1 MPRADYVRPSKN
13 QSQGLN
19 KIVIIAIVA
28 GVLVLSAAGLWLL
41 KSNAP
46 TPVVPV
52 QTNASQPQTKSTLPS
67 RPEEVYSYIRD
78 LETREIRVDSSQQA
92 QLNAEQLKKWE
103 EQQRQEQ
110 RRLEEQRNAEQSATT
125 QMPALEQPKPVESAK
140 AEQPKSAEP
149 SKPSAQPEPAVQEDA
164 IAKKVRE
171 QEQKFAAE
179 EKRKQQEQR
188 KQEEAKKQAQ
198 QAQAASTATAKPAE
212 SAPKSSGKF
221 GLQCGA
227 FKNKAQAENMQAR
240 LAMAGYNA
248 RINSSADWNRVVVGP
263 IGDRPA
269 AVAAQSNAKS
279 VADCVIVAM

>member
-1 MPRADYVRPSKN
+1 MPRSDYVRPAKSK
-13 QSQGLN
+13 SQGGN

-28 GVLVLSAAGLWLL
+28 CVLVLSAAGLWLL
-41 KSNAP
+41 KSNSP
-46 TPVVPV
+46 TPVVPP
-52 QTNASQPQTKSTLPS
+52 QNTASQPQSKSTLPS

-78 LETREIRVDSSQQA
+78 LETREIRVDDSQQA
-92 QLNAEQLKKWE
+92 QLNAEQLKKLE
-103 EQQRQEQ
+103 EQRAQEQ
-110 RRLEEQRNAEQSATT
+110 RRLEEQRLAEQPNAP
-125 QMPALEQPKPVESAK
+125 QMPQLEQPTRPIA
-140 AEQPKSAEP
+140 Q
-149 SKPSAQPEPAVQEDA
+149 QPERNASQEEDA

-179 EKRKQQEQR
+179 EKRKQQAEQQR
-188 KQEEAKKQAQ
+188 KQEEAKKQAPSTQTQ
-198 QAQAASTATAKPAE
+198 QTAKATD
-212 SAPKSSGKF
+212 STPKSSGKF

-263 IGDRPA
+263 IGDRQA